1 MEWYNARMS
10 DAARTGAMTKRPEDD
25 RPLDEQVRAL
35 REEVR
40 RMRQNMNLLLV
51 VVLSAAPLAAVVA
64 YLLRGH

>member
-1 MEWYNARMS
+1 
-10 DAARTGAMTKRPEDD
+10 MTKRPEDD